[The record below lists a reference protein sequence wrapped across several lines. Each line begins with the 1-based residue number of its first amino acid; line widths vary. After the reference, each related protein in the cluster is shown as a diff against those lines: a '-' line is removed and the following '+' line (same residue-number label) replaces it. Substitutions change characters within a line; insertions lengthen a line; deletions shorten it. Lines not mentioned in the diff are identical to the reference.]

1 METKKQ
7 RSELPQKQSA
17 QIVFGMLVRIS
28 TRVYLLRNLPQAL
41 RANDGKSA
49 SKYASASSDN
59 VLTSFQLKITIVTL
73 DAGAASS
80 NKPMTTV
87 TVAKIKQ

>member
-1 METKKQ
+1 
-7 RSELPQKQSA
+7 
-17 QIVFGMLVRIS
+17 MLVRIS

-49 SKYASASSDN
+49 SKYAPSGN

-80 NKPMTTV
+80 NKPVTTV
-87 TVAKIKQ
+87 TVPKIKK